1 MSNFHWVP
9 HLGITLTF
17 IRSPSNSMYIMK
29 IYRESGSPYLMPL
42 DRQNASKQPP
52 LNRTEILEDDMQLII
67 TLLRKGRNVEES

>member
-1 MSNFHWVP
+1 
-9 HLGITLTF
+9 
-17 IRSPSNSMYIMK
+17 MYIMK